1 VPDKENT
8 KYFTGTKKCGGE
20 KIAPRATARLQFFVA
35 QNARTGHF
43 AVTVCY
49 VLFAPYNIILFI
61 YTNYFSNLSFNFL
74 YKLPI
79 LLSPSLF

>member
-20 KIAPRATARLQFFVA
+20 KIAQRRLRRLQFFGA
-35 QNARTGHF
+35 QNARTEHF

-49 VLFAPYNIILFI
+49 VLVCALD
-61 YTNYFSNLSFNFL
+61 
-74 YKLPI
+74 
-79 LLSPSLF
+79 LLLRAL

>member
-8 KYFTGTKKCGGE
+8 KYFTGAKKCGGE
-20 KIAPRATARLQFFVA
+20 KIAQRRLRRLQFFGA

-49 VLFAPYNIILFI
+49 AMVAIYAII
-61 YTNYFSNLSFNFL
+61 FNFIIYHL
-74 YKLPI
+74 YLY
-79 LLSPSLF
+79 L